1 MANIMEQ
8 LEALSNKDWQNLFS
22 AIEEDSRRRVV
33 SLKEDLQYRYIG
45 EIDCPTEMYQDFAT
59 VKDVE
64 GKGKPN
70 WFVCSDGSFFT
81 CDAATVDALYDSGR
95 VVDYEFPFE
104 IERMEKY
111 EQLSKDERI
120 SFRVALQGIL
130 ESEAKEIV
138 CWELGIPAYDNVY
151 VFEIS
156 ETYVNSSTK
165 EEEIKTCTRNIEA
178 DNEANAKGET

>member
-64 GKGKPN
+64 GKGKTN

-81 CDAATVDALYDSGR
+81 CDDATVDALYDSGR

-130 ESEAKEIV
+130 ESEA
-138 CWELGIPAYDNVY
+138 
-151 VFEIS
+151 
-156 ETYVNSSTK
+156 
-165 EEEIKTCTRNIEA
+165 
-178 DNEANAKGET
+178 

>member
-22 AIEEDSRRRVV
+22 AIEEDSRRRVA

-64 GKGKPN
+64 GKGKTN

-81 CDAATVDALYDSGR
+81 CDDATVDALYDSGR

-104 IERMEKY
+104 IERMERY

-120 SFRVALQGIL
+120 SF
-130 ESEAKEIV
+130 
-138 CWELGIPAYDNVY
+138 
-151 VFEIS
+151 
-156 ETYVNSSTK
+156 
-165 EEEIKTCTRNIEA
+165 
-178 DNEANAKGET
+178 